1 MNELIDV
8 HRLAADAGK
17 PDAILDA
24 SLHLPAAGRDA
35 RAEFIA
41 GHIPGARFLDLAT
54 LTDPAA
60 DAPAAVPSIAQ
71 FAERLA
77 ALGVSAGDRVV
88 LYDDSALR
96 TSARAWFIFRL
107 YGWRDVAVLDGGLAA
122 WRAAGLPLE
131 TGAVEPPR
139 SPLAPADLR
148 PAPGALR
155 DKAQVLT
162 NLAARREQ
170 IVDARDEGRFTGSS
184 ADTVHGLPGGHI
196 PGARNLPFTRL
207 LTADGRFRGEEE
219 LRAAFADAGVDLR
232 EPIVGS
238 CGSGVTAS
246 VVLFAARRLGAE
258 RVALYD
264 GSWLD
269 WGADPATPKETGPAG
284 SGGAI

>member
-1 MNELIDV
+1 MNDLIDV
-8 HRLAADAGK
+8 QRLAASDGK
-17 PDAILDA
+17 TGVILDA
-24 SLHLPAAGRDA
+24 SLHLPGARRDA

-60 DAPAAVPSIAQ
+60 EAPGAVPNAEQ
-71 FAERLA
+71 FAERLR
-77 ALGVSAGDRVV
+77 ALGVSADDKVV

-131 TGAVEPPR
+131 AGEAEPVR
-139 SPLAPADLR
+139 SSLSSADLR
-148 PAPGALR
+148 PASDTLR
-155 DKAQVLT
+155 DKAQVLG
-162 NLAARREQ
+162 NLRTRREQ

-207 LTADGRFRGEEE
+207 LTGNGRFRDADEMRGV
-219 LRAAFADAGVDLR
+219 FADAGVDLR

-269 WGADPATPKETGPAG
+269 WGADPATPKETGPARP
-284 SGGAI
+284 GGAV